1 MPTTTAATT
10 PSVPIPSDAMSFSAL
25 KGKVDPALL
34 AALKEM
40 KFDTMSPVQ
49 EKVMATLPDM
59 GSDCLVQAKTG
70 TGKTVAFL
78 LPAIQNTLRNRP
90 AKGLVSILVLSP
102 TRELALQIAAEANL
116 LVSKINPT
124 LEVHTAF
131 GGTSKATILGK
142 FKRGDPKILIATPGR
157 LNDYLSEG
165 DVMTRFS
172 SIRTVVLDEADRM
185 LDQGF
190 LPDIL
195 KILKALPS
203 KQTGNWQG
211 MCFSA
216 TIPSQMKQVFSN
228 ILKPDHAKVS
238 TIDASEP
245 PTLEK
250 VPQYSIM
257 VPNVKDTF
265 TALYSLLQEEI
276 KSTVGDPKIIVF
288 GTTAKIVALFAE
300 VFQKQL
306 GLEVFELHSRLSQST
321 RTRTTDV
328 FKTAKKGIMFAS
340 DVIGRGMDFPNV
352 SLVVQVGLPSDAD
365 SYVHRVG
372 RTARAGKDGR
382 AVILLTEVES
392 FYLRTHPQFP
402 IKPHPASAKV
412 LASLNSPSPITAAV
426 RSADSVSKDKAYSA
440 YLGFMKTS
448 MNKMKLNPAGLVKM
462 ANQFALEGMLC
473 YEVPKLEKRT
483 VGKMGLKG
491 VPGLAF
497 AEPGLPPGSRE
508 RPAYGQQSNRPRG
521 PMQQPNKRPAPA
533 ASNNE
538 KGPSRR
544 QRHQ

>member
-1 MPTTTAATT
+1 MSTTTALSMASGGLT
-10 PSVPIPSDAMSFSAL
+10 FNAL

-34 AALKEM
+34 TALKDM

-49 EKVMATLPDM
+49 EKVMTTLPELA
-59 GSDCLVQAKTG
+59 SDCLVQAKTG
-70 TGKTVAFL
+70 TGKTIAFL
-78 LPAIQNTLRNRP
+78 LPAIQNTLRTRP

-116 LVSKINPT
+116 LVSKINPR

-131 GGTSKATILGK
+131 GGTAKASILAK

-157 LNDYLSEG
+157 LNDYLGEE
-165 DVMTRFS
+165 DVISRFQ

-195 KILKALPS
+195 RILKALPS
-203 KQTGNWQG
+203 KQIANWQG

-216 TIPSQMKQVFSN
+216 TIPPQMKQVFSHV
-228 ILKPDHAKVS
+228 LKPNHAKIS

-250 VPQYSIM
+250 VPQFSLV
-257 VPNVKDTF
+257 VPSVKDTF
-265 TALYSLLQEEI
+265 TALYSLLQEEVQ
-276 KSTVGDPKIIVF
+276 STEGDPKIIVF

-300 VFQKQL
+300 VFQRQL
-306 GLEVFELHSRLSQST
+306 GLEVFELHSRLSQSA
-321 RTRTTDV
+321 RTRTTDA
-328 FKTAKKGIMFAS
+328 FKTAKRGIMFAS

-365 SYVHRVG
+365 AYTHRVG

-382 AVILLTEVES
+382 AVILLTDAES
-392 FYLRTHPQFP
+392 FYLRINPQFP
-402 IKPHPASAKV
+402 IKSHPASAN
-412 LASLNSPSPITAAV
+412 LQASLNSPSPIIPALQ
-426 RSADSVSKDKAYSA
+426 SADPASKDKAYAA

-448 MNKMKLNPAGLVKM
+448 MNKMQLNTAGLVRM
-462 ANQFALEGMLC
+462 ANQFALEGMYC
-473 YEVPKLEKRT
+473 DEVPRLEKRT

-491 VPGLAF
+491 APGISYA
-497 AEPGLPPGSRE
+497 AAGPPRTNDG
-508 RPAYGQQSNRPRG
+508 RPTYGQDASQQRG
-521 PMQQPNKRPAPA
+521 RVPQNKRPAPST
-533 ASNNE
+533 SNNE